1 MTCVDV
7 DRPAASRR
15 RRTTANHKPSSQH
28 GKACERLPS
37 WEAIRDADDH
47 ECGLFVRPQRGR
59 AVLWPNAR
67 MDDLAQQHPE
77 TEHMAL
83 PIHGCKDCV
92 KWAANVWIHLYD
104 FKSAHVRGLGG

>member
-1 MTCVDV
+1 MTDV
-7 DRPAASRR
+7 PADNGGATYFARQ
-15 RRTTANHKPSSQH
+15 APIG
-28 GKACERLPS
+28 GKACERQPS
-37 WEAIRDADDH
+37 WEAIRDADDY
-47 ECGLFVRPQRGR
+47 ECGLFVRPRRGR

-83 PIHGCKDCV
+83 PIHGCKECV